1 MSIAID
7 SGASGSSFTVAV
19 VSDFNLFLHF
29 IVILYVP
36 V

>member
-7 SGASGSSFTVAV
+7 SASGSSFTVAV
-19 VSDFNLFLHF
+19 VSDFNLILHF